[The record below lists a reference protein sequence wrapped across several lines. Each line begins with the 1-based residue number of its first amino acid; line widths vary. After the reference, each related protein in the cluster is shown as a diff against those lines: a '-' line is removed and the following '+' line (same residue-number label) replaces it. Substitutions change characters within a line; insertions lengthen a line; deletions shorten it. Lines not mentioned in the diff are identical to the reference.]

1 MENDFCNECGKS
13 VKPGTGLF
21 INRIFDFNEYED
33 RIEMQKPFPYGDFI
47 CIECEEKLNEELLIV
62 RD

>member
-1 MENDFCNECGKS
+1 MGNEFCNECGKS

-21 INRIFDFNEYED
+21 VNRIIDFNEYED
-33 RIEMQKPFPYGDFI
+33 RIEMQKPFPHGDFI
-47 CIECEEKLNEELLIV
+47 CTECDEKLNEESLNV